1 MTALAA
7 MTRGWPM
14 LGALGAG
21 LVLAA
26 LAAGAGGARQ
36 VVLAGLGVA
45 ALGWGVLSL
54 RAARP
59 LAPRAALGMS
69 VAALLTGGAAVGSG
83 AMADVAGLPLA
94 AASVFIAVVALSAAL
109 AVRARRAEHARFEE
123 PEPASTRGEEPAR
136 RVSVGIEEPAEPA
149 SRDPRARGALVGL
162 MIGALLVSALA
173 TPALAATEAG
183 ELAVPHGEHGTPDPG
198 HAH

>member
-26 LAAGAGGARQ
+26 LAAGAGGAPQ

-45 ALGWGVLSL
+45 ALCWGVLSL
-54 RAARP
+54 RADRP
-59 LAPRAALGMS
+59 VAPRSALGLS

-94 AASVFIAVVALSAAL
+94 AASVFIASIALSTAL
-109 AVRARRAEHARFEE
+109 AVRARRTEPVRVEE
-123 PEPASTRGEEPAR
+123 PEPPT
-136 RVSVGIEEPAEPA
+136 
-149 SRDPRARGALVGL
+149 ARGPRPRHSFVGL
-162 MIGALLVSALA
+162 ILGALLVSALA

-183 ELAVPHGEHGTPDPG
+183 EFAVPHGQHGIQDRG

>member
-26 LAAGAGGARQ
+26 LAAGAGGAPQ

-54 RAARP
+54 RAGRP
-59 LAPRAALGMS
+59 VAPRAVLGMS
-69 VAALLTGGAAVGSG
+69 VAALLTGGAAVGGG

-109 AVRARRAEHARFEE
+109 AVRARRAA
-123 PEPASTRGEEPAR
+123 P
-136 RVSVGIEEPAEPA
+136 VGVEEPAEPA
-149 SRDPRARGALVGL
+149 SRDPRARGTLVGL

>member
-94 AASVFIAVVALSAAL
+94 AASVFIGSIALSTAL
-109 AVRARRAEHARFEE
+109 AARARRATPVRVED
-123 PEPASTRGEEPAR
+123 PASVEVEDPASVRVEERAQ
-136 RVSVGIEEPAEPA
+136 PA
-149 SRDPRARGALVGL
+149 SRDPRPRLPVVGL

>member
-1 MTALAA
+1 MTAPVA
-7 MTRGWPM
+7 MTRSWPM
-14 LGALGAG
+14 LGGLGAG

-26 LAAGAGGARQ
+26 LGAGAGGAPR

-54 RAARP
+54 RADRM
-59 LAPRAALGMS
+59 LAPRGVLAVA
-69 VAALLTGGAAVGSG
+69 VAALAVGAGAVAGG

-94 AASVFIAVVALSAAL
+94 AASAFVAWVALAAAL
-109 AVRARRAEHARFEE
+109 AVRARRAAPATPEALRVGDRAE
-123 PEPASTRGEEPAR
+123 PVSRDGVDAR
-136 RVSVGIEEPAEPA
+136 RSLA
-149 SRDPRARGALVGL
+149 GL
-162 MIGALLVSALA
+162 AMGALLVSALA

-183 ELAVPHGEHGTPDPG
+183 ELAVPHGEHGTAPADDIRPDPG

>member
-83 AMADVAGLPLA
+83 AMADVAVLPLA

-109 AVRARRAEHARFEE
+109 AVRARRRGLWAGPVLGHAVA
-123 PEPASTRGEEPAR
+123 PPHL
-136 RVSVGIEEPAEPA
+136 RV
-149 SRDPRARGALVGL
+149 RDHR
-162 MIGALLVSALA
+162 ALL
-173 TPALAATEAG
+173 
-183 ELAVPHGEHGTPDPG
+183 DPQR
-198 HAH
+198 

>member
-54 RAARP
+54 RAGRP

-69 VAALLTGGAAVGSG
+69 VAALITGGAAVGSG

-94 AASVFIAVVALSAAL
+94 AASVFIGSIALSTAL
-109 AVRARRAEHARFEE
+109 AVRARRATPVRVED
-123 PEPASTRGEEPAR
+123 PASVEVEDPASVRVEERAQ
-136 RVSVGIEEPAEPA
+136 PA
-149 SRDPRARGALVGL
+149 SRDPRPRLPVVGL

>member
-7 MTRGWPM
+7 MTRSWPM

-26 LAAGAGGARQ
+26 LAAGAGGAPQ

-45 ALGWGVLSL
+45 ALGWGALSL
-54 RAARP
+54 RSGRP
-59 LAPRAALGMS
+59 LAPRAVLGVA
-69 VAALLTGGAAVGSG
+69 VAALLAGGAWVGSG
-83 AMADVAGLPLA
+83 AVTDVSGLPLA
-94 AASVFIAVVALSAAL
+94 AASVFIASIALSAAV
-109 AVRARRAEHARFEE
+109 AVRAARRTEHLRA
-123 PEPASTRGEEPAR
+123 EEPAKP
-136 RVSVGIEEPAEPA
+136 RVEEPAKPRVEQPA
-149 SRDPRARGALVGL
+149 KPESRDPGPRSTLVGL
-162 MIGALLVSALA
+162 VVGAALVSALA

-183 ELAVPHGEHGTPDPG
+183 DSAVPHGRHGVHDPG

>member
-26 LAAGAGGARQ
+26 LAAGAGGAPQ

-54 RAARP
+54 RADRP
-59 LAPRAALGMS
+59 VAPRSALGLS

-123 PEPASTRGEEPAR
+123 PEPEPAR
-136 RVSVGIEEPAEPA
+136 RASVGVEQPAEPA
-149 SRDPRARGALVGL
+149 SRDPRARGTLVGL

-198 HAH
+198 RAH

>member
-26 LAAGAGGARQ
+26 LAAGAGGAPQ
-36 VVLAGLGVA
+36 IVLAGLGVA

-54 RAARP
+54 RADRP
-59 LAPRAALGMS
+59 VAPGAALGVS

-94 AASVFIAVVALSAAL
+94 SASVFMASIALSAAL
-109 AVRARRAEHARFEE
+109 AVRARRTEPVRVEE
-123 PEPASTRGEEPAR
+123 SERPT
-136 RVSVGIEEPAEPA
+136 
-149 SRDPRARGALVGL
+149 ARGPRPRLSLVGL
-162 MIGALLVSALA
+162 IIGALLVSGLT

-183 ELAVPHGEHGTPDPG
+183 ELAVPHGQHGIRDRG